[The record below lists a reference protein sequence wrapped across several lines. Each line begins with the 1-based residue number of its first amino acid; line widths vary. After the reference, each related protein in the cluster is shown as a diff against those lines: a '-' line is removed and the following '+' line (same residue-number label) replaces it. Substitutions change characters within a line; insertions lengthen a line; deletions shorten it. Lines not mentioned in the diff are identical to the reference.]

1 MKAGLAATGIAALLV
16 LSAQP
21 AWAQQFSLRRG
32 DDHGAGQAVA
42 ASNGVPDDHS
52 PMAEKRA
59 WVLEQMLREFA
70 NVDRRAEIEGKVAQ
84 MSPERVDALMQVY
97 QKRAGLL
104 QEEVDNEARRQLAT
118 SQAYRDMRVQD
129 YQNRLAAARSGRP
142 VGYAPVVT
150 WLPEGASLGASA
162 VVSPDRR
169 YVRMNLQPFF
179 SRVVGVD
186 TFNFR
191 TGQTQR
197 VYGGPYYQT
206 PYYGPYYQTPNY
218 GGRYSTSTAGR
229 PGRVNP
235 IPAYRRR

>member
-1 MKAGLAATGIAALLV
+1 MKARLASLGVAFVLVFSGHLAL
-16 LSAQP
+16 AQE
-21 AWAQQFSLRRG
+21 FSLRRG
-32 DDHGAGQAVA
+32 DDNASRPA
-42 ASNGVPDDHS
+42 ATASSGVPDENS

-59 WVLEQMLREFA
+59 WVREQMLREFA
-70 NVDRRAEIEGKVAQ
+70 NVDRRAEIDETVAQ
-84 MSPERVDALMQVY
+84 MSPERVDALLTMY

-104 QEEVDNEARRQLAT
+104 REERDNETRRQLAA
-118 SQAYRDMRVQD
+118 SQAYRDMRIRD
-129 YQNRLAAARSGRP
+129 YQNRLATTRRGGRP

-169 YVRMNLQPFF
+169 YVRMGLQPFF

-191 TGQTQR
+191 TGQTR
-197 VYGGPYYQT
+197 RIYSGHNYQNT
-206 PYYGPYYQTPNY
+206 TSGRRYQ
-218 GGRYSTSTAGR
+218 TSTAGR

>member
-1 MKAGLAATGIAALLV
+1 MKMSPATLGVVVLLILCGQLAL
-16 LSAQP
+16 
-21 AWAQQFSLRRG
+21 AQQFSMRRG
-32 DDHGAGQAVA
+32 EDNASGPVA
-42 ASNGVPDDHS
+42 APSNGVPDENS
-52 PMAEKRA
+52 PLEEKRA
-59 WVLEQMLREFA
+59 WVRDQMLLEFA

-84 MSPERVDALMQVY
+84 MSPERVDALMRMY

-104 QEEVDNEARRQLAT
+104 QEAASNEARRRRAL
-118 SQAYRDMRVQD
+118 SQAYRDMRVRD
-129 YQNRLAAARSGRP
+129 YQNRLAAARAGGRP
-142 VGYAPVVT
+142 VGYYPVVT

-191 TGQTQR
+191 TGETRR
-197 VYGGPYYQT
+197 VWGGPNYQT
-206 PYYGPYYQTPNY
+206 T
-218 GGRYSTSTAGR
+218 TSGR

>member
-1 MKAGLAATGIAALLV
+1 MRLSLATSGIVALATLTGQLAL
-16 LSAQP
+16 
-21 AWAQQFSLRRG
+21 AQQFSMRRG
-32 DDHGAGQAVA
+32 DDHALGTASSGAP
-42 ASNGVPDDHS
+42 NENS

-59 WVLEQMLREFA
+59 WVLDQMLLEFA
-70 NVDRRAEIEGKVAQ
+70 DVDRRGEIEGKVAQ
-84 MSPERVDALMQVY
+84 MSPQRVDALLQLY
-97 QKRAGLL
+97 QKRAGLW
-104 QEEVDNEARRQLAT
+104 EEERDLETRRQLAT
-118 SQAYRDMRVQD
+118 SQAYRNMRVRD
-129 YQNRLAAARSGRP
+129 YQNRLAAAGGGGRP

-186 TFNFR
+186 TFNFH
-191 TGQTQR
+191 TGQTR
-197 VYGGPYYQT
+197 SVYGPPYYYQT
-206 PYYGPYYQTPNY
+206 SPY
-218 GGRYSTSTAGR
+218 GGRYRTSTAGR

>member
-1 MKAGLAATGIAALLV
+1 MMARITTLSFVALSI

-21 AWAQQFSLRRG
+21 VWAQQSSLRRG
-32 DDHGAGQAVA
+32 DDNAAGQEVA
-42 ASNGVPDDHS
+42 ASNGVPNENS

-59 WVLEQMLREFA
+59 WVLDQMLIEFA
-70 NVDRRAEIEGKVAQ
+70 NVDRRVEIEGKVAQ
-84 MSPERVDALMQVY
+84 MSPQRVDSLMHLY

-104 QEEVDNEARRQLAT
+104 REEAANETRRQLAT

-129 YQNRLAAARSGRP
+129 YQNRLAAARGGRP

-191 TGQTQR
+191 TGRTQP
-197 VYGGPYYQT
+197 VYGVPYYQT
-206 PYYGPYYQTPNY
+206 APSYYPTSSSGRRYQP
-218 GGRYSTSTAGR
+218 STAGR